1 MTNKMNDP
9 LGRAVYIK
17 FLLGEFVLGIWKPQM
32 LVVRTSDDQPV
43 VFPPTA
49 QQLTCLSDPKIEGV
63 FCRGTST
70 TSLSPG
76 VFREGDLLRYLTHID
91 VLYAVAIGGSFQDY
105 LKTFSSKSR
114 QNLTRAVRR
123 FSEQQGGKTGC
134 EVYTKPEDMA
144 AFHAEALA
152 ISRQTYQTRLL
163 HAGLPEGEGFVQEMC
178 ALAGNGMARGYLLR
192 DGPRAIAF
200 AWCRGQG
207 DRLTY
212 SIIGY
217 LPTDSQF
224 SPGTILL
231 YHILED
237 LFTCQKFSVI
247 DFGTGSAQ
255 YKTMF
260 STDKQDV
267 VSVYYFR
274 PTPKNQAL
282 VRLHWALFRFS
293 AFVGRWLE
301 EQGIKARLKK
311 MLRGLKSS

>member
-1 MTNKMNDP
+1 M
-9 LGRAVYIK
+9 
-17 FLLGEFVLGIWKPQM
+17 FLNFRVDV
-32 LVVRTSDDQPV
+32 LVVCTSDDQPV
-43 VFPPTA
+43 VLPPTA
-49 QQLTCLSDPKIEGV
+49 QSLSCLTDPKIDGV

-76 VFREGDLLRYLTHID
+76 VFKDGELIRYLTHVD
-91 VLYAVAIGGSFQDY
+91 VLYSVAISGSFQDY
-105 LKTFSSKSR
+105 LKAFSPKSR
-114 QNLTRAVRR
+114 QNLTRSVRR
-123 FSEQQGGKTGC
+123 FSEQQGGNIGC
-134 EVYTKPEDMA
+134 EVYTKSEDMPT
-144 AFHAEALA
+144 FHAEALA
-152 ISRQTYQTRLL
+152 ISRKTYQTRLL

-178 ALAGNGMARGYLLR
+178 ALAARGMARGYLLR

-217 LPTDSQF
+217 LPTDSQL

-237 LFTCQKFSVI
+237 LFTCKKFSVI

-267 VSVYYFR
+267 VTVYYFR
-274 PTPKNQAL
+274 TTPKNQVL
-282 VRLHWALFRFS
+282 VILHWLLFRFS
-293 AFVGRWLE
+293 ALVGRWLE

-311 MLRGLKSS
+311 ILRSLKGS